1 MSASSSS
8 SDAPGPSSANAK
20 IEKLEAKRDRVEA
33 ERELVKDLLKVKEGE
48 RSNFI
53 DNNPDYE
60 GLREYQ
66 IGGLL
71 IRERERLDQQES
83 RLSAEIHDL
92 RSSSGNYPHFYCH
105 AFTFFISY
113 IYVCFWL
120 LGLTIIPHPY
130 LFHYEAPI

>member
-8 SDAPGPSSANAK
+8 SDAPGASSANAK
-20 IEKLEAKRDRVEA
+20 IEKLEADIDLVKAKRDRVEA

-53 DNNPDYE
+53 DNNPGYA
-60 GLREYQ
+60 GLESFTTPE
-66 IGGLL
+66 LK
-71 IRERERLDQQES
+71 EEKNRLDQQES

-92 RSSSGNYPHFYCH
+92 RSSSGNYPHCYCH
-105 AFTFFISY
+105 ASTFFISY

-120 LGLTIIPHPY
+120 LGLTV
-130 LFHYEAPI
+130 